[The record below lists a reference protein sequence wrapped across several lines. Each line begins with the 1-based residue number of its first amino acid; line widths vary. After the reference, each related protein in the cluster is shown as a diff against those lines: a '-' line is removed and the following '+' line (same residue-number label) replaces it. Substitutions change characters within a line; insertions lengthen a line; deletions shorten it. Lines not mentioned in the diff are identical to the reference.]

1 MPSRAQ
7 KILDLG
13 LARDL
18 PDLTADD
25 LVDDSLDLANINV
38 SVANLPTIRNSSV
51 DVDVTNNLSQQINN
65 EVLTITAD
73 GVKVG
78 SKLIDIS
85 ANSTKTVTI
94 NFKFNKKSSQTVAVN
109 GGDEQIATTVDV
121 GLI

>member
-18 PDLTADD
+18 PDLTSDD
-25 LVDDSLDLANINV
+25 LADDSLDLANINV

-51 DVDVTNNLSQQINN
+51 DIDVTNNLSQQINN
-65 EVLTITAD
+65 EVLTVQAD

-78 SKLIDIS
+78 SKLVDIS

-94 NFKFNKKSSQTVAVN
+94 NFKFNKKGSQTVKVA
-109 GGDEQIATTVDV
+109 GGDEVIATTVDV

>member
-18 PDLTADD
+18 PNLTADS
-25 LVDDSLDLANINV
+25 LVDDSLDLANLSV

-51 DVDVTNNLSQQINN
+51 DIDVTNNLSQQVNN
-65 EVLTITAD
+65 EVLTVQAD
-73 GVKVG
+73 GVRVG
-78 SKLIDIS
+78 SKLVDIS

-94 NFKFNKKSSQTVAVN
+94 NFKFNKKGSQTVAVN

>member
-38 SVANLPTIRNSSV
+38 SVSNLPTIRNSSV
-51 DVDVTNNLSQQINN
+51 DIDVTNNLSQQVNN
-65 EVLTITAD
+65 EVLTVQAD
-73 GVKVG
+73 GVRVG
-78 SKLIDIS
+78 SKLVDIS

-94 NFKFNKKSSQTVAVN
+94 NFKFNKKGSQTVAVN

>member
-38 SVANLPTIRNSSV
+38 SVSNLPTIRNSSV
-51 DVDVTNNLSQQINN
+51 DIDVTNNLSQQVNN
-65 EVLTITAD
+65 EVLTVQAD
-73 GVKVG
+73 GVRVG
-78 SKLIDIS
+78 SKLVDIA

-94 NFKFNKKSSQTVAVN
+94 NFKFNKKGSQTVAVN
-109 GGDEQIATTVDV
+109 GGDEKIATTVDV